1 MSTKIIV
8 LFCLLITVLLITGLA
23 EAQQPKKI
31 PRIGFLSTAAPPG
44 IPTNHSD
51 KDFVTLVMWRDKI
64 SPLNIDL
71 EKAYPG

>member
-1 MSTKIIV
+1 MSTRILV

-44 IPTNHSD
+44 IPYES
-51 KDFVTLVMWRDKI
+51 FRQGLRD
-64 SPLNIDL
+64 L
-71 EKAYPG
+71 G